1 MHDLGRL
8 EGLGLPADLDVD
20 LVTLHR
26 VDHGLVEAALAIRH
40 PDRFLGVCSRKK
52 FRKLKNTNKSISPYG
67 LRESSFFISNERIS
81 LLMKLLKEHGFKM
94 KERSF

>member
-20 LVTLHR
+20 LVTVHR
-26 VDHGLVEAALAIRH
+26 VDHGLVEATLAIRH

-52 FRKLKNTNKSISPYG
+52 FRKLKNTNNLYLTIG
-67 LRESSFFISNERIS
+67 FEGIFLLHLEREDQPVDEVIDY
-81 LLMKLLKEHGFKM
+81 
-94 KERSF
+94 